1 VPTEGPAPGGGLR
14 VAVVGPTQPY
24 KGGVAAHTTELAHRL
39 AAAGHDTV
47 LVGWERLYPHRL
59 YPGEPTLPPGA
70 SDLPPYPRTVPA
82 LRWDRPGTWWR
93 TGARLRG
100 TDVVVVVF
108 VIPAQVPALLALVRS
123 IRAGAGR
130 GPAAA
135 GGGAGA
141 RAPRV
146 VVLAHN
152 VVPHEQH
159 PGGEW
164 LTSRLLAAADTVL
177 VHSAALAEQAVAHGA
192 GSVLVADL
200 PPHLPGGVP
209 ELAPARGEGQGPDDG
224 RAPGPTRVLALGMV
238 REYKGFDLLLEAAAQ
253 VPDVEVT
260 VAGEQWGRAG
270 ERLRAVAAD
279 PRLAGRV
286 RLEDGY
292 VPGERVAALA
302 AAHDVLALPYRHGTA
317 SQNVLL
323 ARAHRMP
330 VLVSTAGTLAD
341 TVTDG
346 VDGLV
351 VPPGDVAALATA
363 LRELARPE
371 RLAALRAAVPP
382 VDLDGPW
389 RRYLETL
396 LHDPATL
403 HQEVG
408 R

>member
-1 VPTEGPAPGGGLR
+1 MPTDAPR

-39 AAAGHDTV
+39 AAAGKDTV
-47 LVGWERLYPHRL
+47 LVAWERLYPERL
-59 YPGEPTLPPGA
+59 YPGDPTLPAGVA
-70 SDLPPYPRTVPA
+70 DLPAYPRTVPV
-82 LRWDRPGTWWR
+82 LRWDRPAGWWR
-93 TGARLRG
+93 AGAHLRDV
-100 TDVVVVVF
+100 DVVVIVF
-108 VIPAQVPALLALVRS
+108 VVPLQVPALLTLVRS
-123 IRAGAGR
+123 IRAGRAGR
-130 GPAAA
+130 A
-135 GGGAGA
+135 GR

-164 LTSRLLAAADTVL
+164 LTGRLLAAADTVL

-192 GSVLVADL
+192 RSVLVADL
-200 PPHLPGGVP
+200 PPHLPGG
-209 ELAPARGEGQGPDDG
+209 APVDTPDPHAAGRGAAGSGAGAGG
-224 RAPGPTRVLALGMV
+224 RVPGPTRVLALGMV

-253 VPDVEVT
+253 VPDVQVT

-270 ERLRAVAAD
+270 ERLREVAAD
-279 PRLAGRV
+279 PRLAGRI
-286 RLEDGY
+286 RLDDGY
-292 VPGERVAALA
+292 VPGDRIAALA
-302 AAHDVLALPYRHGTA
+302 AEHDVLALPYRHGTA

-330 VLVSTAGTLAD
+330 VLVTTAGTLAD

-351 VPPGDVAALATA
+351 VPPDDVPALAAA
-363 LRELARPE
+363 LRELAEPD
-371 RLAALRAAVPP
+371 RLAQLRSAVPA
-382 VDLDGPW
+382 VDVDGPW
-389 RRYLETL
+389 QRYLETL
-396 LHDPATL
+396 LHDPEA
-403 HQEVG
+403 E